1 MKQFER
7 LKQLEEALMQ
17 PALARTRE
25 EWIKHYKDAYGRTK
39 ETFAEDIAE
48 LNKLL
53 NEKYNEGYEYDDR
66 STKVKYVYVFRSKY
80 CLLKDT
86 KGYFYSYFSS
96 VQDLRERQWQHL
108 ANVIEYHAELFD
120 ETVVNKFMAYQVQ
133 RSSSDEQVITWN
145 PVSLLNN
152 GQRPGKNYFPILLE
166 AIQQGKAVK
175 IEHQSV
181 DPRKASTLWTLM
193 PLLLKEYTTNN
204 YFISGWYVLANELDA
219 EEPPKKVEIRLN
231 KLRVFALDRIKH
243 IELLETKVK
252 MVYAKDFDPNDYFKH
267 ALGVFRQ
274 NLKNQ
279 FLQPE
284 KVVIQTVKKEEPKQ
298 SWIYHYLKKYPIHP
312 SMKIIEDDGNNFLK
326 LQFNLEIDQELEDFL
341 FKYARDIEVVSPKEL
356 RDEIMKMLNEANS
369 IYKKSL

>member
-7 LKQLEEALMQ
+7 LKQLEDALMQ

-66 STKVKYVYVFRSKY
+66 STKIKYVYVLRSKY
-80 CLLKDT
+80 SLLKDN

-120 ETVVNKFMAYQVQ
+120 ETMVNKFMAYQVQ

-152 GQRPGKNYFPILLE
+152 GQRPGKNYFPILLG

-175 IEHQSV
+175 IEHQPINT
-181 DPRKASTLWTLM
+181 DIAPKQYMLL
-193 PLLLKEYTTNN
+193 PLLLKEYATNN

-219 EEPPKKVEIRLN
+219 QELPQKVEIRLN

-243 IELLETKVK
+243 IELLEDKVEL
-252 MVYAKDFDPNDYFKH
+252 VYAKDFDPKDYFKNT
-267 ALGVFRQ
+267 LGVFRQ

-284 KVVIQTVKKEEPKQ
+284 KVVIQTVKKENPKN

-312 SMKIIEDDGNNFLK
+312 SMKIIEDDGKNFLK

-341 FKYARDIEVVSPKEL
+341 FKYSRDITVVLPTKL
-356 RDEIMKMLNEANS
+356 RMDLKNKIEEAFKNYS
-369 IYKKSL
+369 STN